1 MVGLIPPTLL
11 ESKVA
16 HAEFDCRIAQA
27 IEVMFRVYGS
37 EICTDGAVAAVRIWI
52 QFAPIF
58 CFFVDVILLFERI
71 NAAQDELRGVY
82 IYNIV

>member
-1 MVGLIPPTLL
+1 MAAAGSISACELVIYNYDKDIVVSFKPLPTIP
-11 ESKVA
+11 
-16 HAEFDCRIAQA
+16 C
-27 IEVMFRVYGS
+27 G
-37 EICTDGAVAAVRIWI
+37 IWI